1 MNSSSSS
8 NMAIKPA
15 LWLGGL
21 SCLLVGL
28 VGFFIGER
36 DHILVLCL
44 VVSVGVTLGAWFIFK
59 HFSEELINEKVK
71 LLYKLTGINKSQ
83 EGVESGDVLERAEQ
97 DARKWSSSNQAELE
111 QLKRLETYRR
121 EFIGNVSHELKT
133 PIFNIQGYIH
143 TLLDGGLE
151 DPEINVDYLK
161 RADKSVERMITIVE
175 DLETIT
181 QLESGVITLDKT
193 KFDLVDLIKEV
204 IESVEKKAKD
214 RDIKV
219 KLEKKPDKVLKVIG
233 DKDRIRQVLTNL
245 VMNSV
250 KYGKKGGK
258 TELQLFDTEEKIWVE
273 ISDDGIGIPEK
284 HLPRIFERFYRID
297 KSRSREAGGSGLGL
311 SIVKHIIEAH
321 EEQINVKSKEGEG
334 TTFSFSIQKLGSK

>member
-1 MNSSSSS
+1 MKNSSTS
-8 NMAIKPA
+8 NFALKPA
-15 LWLGGL
+15 LWLSCL
-21 SCLLVGL
+21 CCLLVG
-28 VGFFIGER
+28 
-36 DHILVLCL
+36 ILGYLTGNRQHLIVLCL
-44 VVSVGVTLGAWFIFK
+44 LVSVAVLFTAWYVFK
-59 HFSEELINEKVK
+59 HFSEELINEKVR
-71 LLYKLTGINKSQ
+71 LLYKLTGINKSA
-83 EGVESGDVLERAEQ
+83 ENAEAGDILERAEQ
-97 DARKWSSSNQAELE
+97 DAKKWSSSNQAELE

-143 TLLDGGLE
+143 TLLDGGLD

-219 KLEKKPDKVLKVIG
+219 KLEKKPEKVLKVLG

-245 VMNSV
+245 IMNSV

-258 TELQLFDTEEKIWVE
+258 TEIQLFDTEEKIWIE

-321 EEQINVKSKEGEG
+321 EEQISVKSKEGEG
-334 TTFSFSIQKLGSK
+334 TTFSFSIQKSAGK

>member
-1 MNSSSSS
+1 MSNSTSTDKSIQS
-8 NMAIKPA
+8 AITVGIGTMLA
-15 LWLGGL
+15 
-21 SCLLVGL
+21 VGL
-28 VGFFIGER
+28 NGLMLNFDSR
-36 DHILVLCL
+36 LWILALCAGIMAGGITRF
-44 VVSVGVTLGAWFIFK
+44 VFK
-59 HFSEELINEKVK
+59 KNAEDLITEKVK
-71 LLYKLTGINKSQ
+71 LIYKLTGMART
-83 EGVESGDVLERAEQ
+83 VESSNAHESLDKAEL
-97 DARKWSSSNQAELE
+97 DAKKWASNNQAELE

-151 DPEINVDYLK
+151 DPEINIDYLK

-181 QLESGVITLDKT
+181 QLESGVITLDKS
-193 KFDLVDLIKEV
+193 KFDLVDLAKDV
-204 IESVEKKAKD
+204 IESVEKKAKEK
-214 RDIKV
+214 DIKV
-219 KLEKKPDKVLKVIG
+219 KFEKRPEKSLKVMG

-250 KYGKKGGK
+250 KYGKKGGR
-258 TELQLFDTEEKIWVE
+258 TEIQLFETEEKIWVE

-334 TTFSFSIQKLGSK
+334 TTFSISLQKVLR

>member
-1 MNSSSSS
+1 MSTSTSSDKSLQS
-8 NMAIKPA
+8 AIMVGVGTLLAIGLNGLMLHFDSRIWLLA
-15 LWLGGL
+15 LIVSFLAGGL
-21 SCLLVGL
+21 
-28 VGFFIGER
+28 
-36 DHILVLCL
+36 
-44 VVSVGVTLGAWFIFK
+44 TWFVFK
-59 HFSEELINEKVK
+59 RNAEELINDKVK
-71 LLYKLTGINKSQ
+71 LIYKLTGMARS
-83 EGVESGDVLERAEQ
+83 GESSDTHESLDRAEL
-97 DARKWSSSNQAELE
+97 DAKKWASNNQAELE
-111 QLKRLETYRR
+111 QLKRLEAYRR

-181 QLESGVITLDKT
+181 QLESGVIALDKT
-193 KFDLVDLIKEV
+193 KFDLVDLTKEV
-204 IESVEKKAKD
+204 IESLEKRAKEK
-214 RDIKV
+214 DIKV
-219 KLEKKPDKVLKVIG
+219 KFEKRPERALKVMG

-250 KYGKKGGK
+250 KYGKKGGR
-258 TELQLFDTEEKIWVE
+258 TEIQLFDTEEKIWVE
-273 ISDDGIGIPEK
+273 VSDDGIGIPEK

-334 TTFSFSIQKLGSK
+334 TVFSFSLMKVGR